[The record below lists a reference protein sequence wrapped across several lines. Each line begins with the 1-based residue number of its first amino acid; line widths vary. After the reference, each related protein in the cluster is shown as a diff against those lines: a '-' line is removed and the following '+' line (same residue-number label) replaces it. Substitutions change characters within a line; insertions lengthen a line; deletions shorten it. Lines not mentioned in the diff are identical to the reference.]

1 MAKIEINLADDIMER
16 VALAFGYEEGD
27 QAEYVKASIINLV
40 QNLVANF
47 EGQATGDKAEAEQKS
62 KVKKELELN

>member
-27 QAEYVKASIINLV
+27 QSEYVKASIINLV

-47 EGQATGDKAEAEQKS
+47 EGQAAGDKAEA
-62 KVKKELELN
+62 